1 VVKEHTMRLPR
12 EQYVHCPN
20 LSATILREGGLSG
33 PASITR
39 LWYDGCDMASLD
51 SFEVG
56 EKIKVVIRGMGS
68 IDAHVTSTAEGTVA
82 AHFVEEC
89 PV

>member
-1 VVKEHTMRLPR
+1 MRMPR

-20 LSATILREGGLSG
+20 LSATILREGGLSC

-39 LWYDGCDMASLD
+39 LWYDGCEMASTEGF
-51 SFEVG
+51 SIG

-68 IDAHVTSTAEGTVA
+68 IDAHVISTAEGKLS
-82 AHFVEEC
+82 AHFIEEC